1 MSGIPSRR
9 WLLGLASLAAMIG
22 AYTLLSN
29 AYRIVDPARLPD
41 PLPDL
46 LRPDVLPPTQA
57 IVRAFTELV
66 PRAPDPSV
74 HAGHMGMDMGDMPMD
89 MGPAHSSEHMATL
102 RQEGITIEGSLA
114 VTAARVLFGLAV
126 GTPLGL
132 LLGFAMGWS
141 RRADDY
147 LHPLFVLLRSVP
159 PLALITYIML
169 WLGHSEAHRLIPIV
183 YAVAATLV
191 IPTYHGVR
199 DVAGKYLVAAR
210 SLGARGRLLLGRIV
224 LPATGPSVLAGFRY
238 AIAIAWMTAVG
249 AEMLMADDG
258 MGYLLVGGGM
268 WSSRLQTR
276 SDPAI
281 VMAGILA
288 LAAAGWAMD
297 AGARAR
303 RTAVQRVRGAAAAL
317 TGPTSSA
324 GRRAPSPPRPAPSR
338 PPPGR

>member
-1 MSGIPSRR
+1 MKSVSSRR
-9 WLLGLASLAAMIG
+9 YRIGLASLAAMV
-22 AYTLLSN
+22 ALYTLVSN
-29 AYRIVDPARLPD
+29 AYRLVDPASLPE
-41 PLPDL
+41 PVAGL

-57 IVRAFTELV
+57 IAQAFTELV
-66 PRAPDPSV
+66 PRGRDPSMGAAQEHEGMVHPGHV
-74 HAGHMGMDMGDMPMD
+74 HA
-89 MGPAHSSEHMATL
+89 SEHMATL
-102 RQEGITIEGSLA
+102 HQEGVTIEASLLI
-114 VTAARVLFGLAV
+114 TTARVLFGLAV

-132 LLGFAMGWS
+132 LLGFVMGWS

-224 LPATGPSVLAGFRY
+224 LPASGPAVLAGLRY

-258 MGYLLVGGGM
+258 MGYLLVGGGL

-276 SDPAI
+276 TDPAV
-281 VMAGILA
+281 VMAGIIA
-288 LAAAGWAMD
+288 LAGAGWAMD
-297 AGARAR
+297 AAARALGARLTR
-303 RTAVQRVRGAAAAL
+303 WVR
-317 TGPTSSA
+317 
-324 GRRAPSPPRPAPSR
+324 
-338 PPPGR
+338 